1 MKKWMLNDRGISLVE
16 LLAVLAIGSIILSLV
31 IGIMVNAQ
39 KTYSQQ
45 THSAEQLTELRYA
58 IKVITKEVRSA
69 EKMTIAENRLV
80 VQSGGRIVFK
90 LRNGQLWQDG
100 SVLAERI
107 SGLNFEMEDRVLAI
121 SMETDGTTG
130 KKQEVN
136 VQIYL
141 REGVEIEKEN

>member
-16 LLAVLAIGSIILSLV
+16 LLAVLAIGSIILSLI
-31 IGIMVNAQ
+31 IGIMVNGQ

-69 EKMTIAENRLV
+69 EKMTISENRLV

>member
-16 LLAVLAIGSIILSLV
+16 LLAVLAIGSIILSLI
-31 IGIMVNAQ
+31 IGIIVNGQ

-69 EKMTIAENRLV
+69 EKMTISENRLV
-80 VQSGGRIVFK
+80 VQSGGRIVFE
-90 LRNGQLWQDG
+90 LRNDQLWQDG

>member
-16 LLAVLAIGSIILSLV
+16 LLAVLAIGSIILSLI
-31 IGIMVNAQ
+31 IGIMVNGQ

-69 EKMTIAENRLV
+69 EKITISENRLV
-80 VQSGGRIVFK
+80 VQSGGRIVFE
-90 LRNGQLWQDG
+90 LRNDQLWQDV

>member
-16 LLAVLAIGSIILSLV
+16 LLAVLAIGSIILSLI
-31 IGIMVNAQ
+31 IGIMVNGQ

-69 EKMTIAENRLV
+69 EKMTISENRLV
-80 VQSGGRIVFK
+80 VQSGGRIVFE
-90 LRNGQLWQDG
+90 LRNDQLWQDV

>member
-16 LLAVLAIGSIILSLV
+16 LLAVLAIGSIILSLI
-31 IGIMVNAQ
+31 IGIMVNGQ

>member
-1 MKKWMLNDRGISLVE
+1 MKKGVLNDRGISLVE

-31 IGIMVNAQ
+31 IGVMVNGQ

-69 EKMTIAENRLV
+69 EKMNIIEDGLV
-80 VQSGGRIVFK
+80 VQSGGRVVFE
-90 LRNGQLWQDG
+90 LRNGQLWQDD
-100 SVLAERI
+100 SVLAKRI
-107 SGLNFEMEDRVLAI
+107 SELKLEVKDRVLAI

-136 VQIYL
+136 VQIYV

>member
-31 IGIMVNAQ
+31 IGIMVNGQ

>member
-31 IGIMVNAQ
+31 IGIMVNGQ

-45 THSAEQLTELRYA
+45 THSTEQLTELRYA
-58 IKVITKEVRSA
+58 VKVITKEVRSA
-69 EKMTIAENRLV
+69 EKITIAENRLV
-80 VQSGGRIVFK
+80 VQSGRRLVFEM
-90 LRNGQLWQDG
+90 RNGQLWQEG
-100 SVLAERI
+100 SVLAQRI
-107 SGLNFEMEDRVLAI
+107 SKLKFGMEGRVLSI

>member
-1 MKKWMLNDRGISLVE
+1 MKKWIFNDRGITLVE
-16 LLAVLAIGSIILSLV
+16 LLAVLAVGSIILSLV
-31 IGIMVNAQ
+31 IGIMVNGQ
-39 KTYSQQ
+39 RTYSQQ
-45 THSAEQLTELRYA
+45 THSADQLTELRYA

-69 EKMTIAENRLV
+69 EKMTIVEDRLV
-80 VQSGGRIVFK
+80 VQSSGRIVFE
-90 LRNGQLWQDG
+90 LRNDQLWQDG

-107 SGLNFEMEDRVLAI
+107 SELKFEVEDRILAI
-121 SMETDGTTG
+121 SMETDGTVG

>member
-31 IGIMVNAQ
+31 IGIMVNGQ

-69 EKMTIAENRLV
+69 EKLTIVEDRLV
-80 VQSGGRIVFK
+80 VQSSGRIVFE

-107 SGLNFEMEDRVLAI
+107 SELKFEVEDRILAI
-121 SMETDGTTG
+121 SMETDGTIG

>member
-31 IGIMVNAQ
+31 IGIMVNGQ
-39 KTYSQQ
+39 KTYSHQ

-80 VQSGGRIVFK
+80 VQSGGLIVFE

-130 KKQEVN
+130 KKQEAN

>member
-31 IGIMVNAQ
+31 IGIMVNGQ

-69 EKMTIAENRLV
+69 EKMTISENRLV
-80 VQSGGRIVFK
+80 VQSGGRIVFE
-90 LRNGQLWQDG
+90 LRNDQLWQDV

>member
-31 IGIMVNAQ
+31 IGIMVNGQ

-69 EKMTIAENRLV
+69 EKMTIVEDRLV
-80 VQSGGRIVFK
+80 VQSSGRIVFE

-107 SGLNFEMEDRVLAI
+107 SELKFEVEDRILAI
-121 SMETDGTTG
+121 SMETDGTIG

>member
-1 MKKWMLNDRGISLVE
+1 MKKGVLNDRGISLVE

-31 IGIMVNAQ
+31 IGVMVNGQ

-69 EKMTIAENRLV
+69 EKMNITEDGLV
-80 VQSGGRIVFK
+80 VQSGGRVVFE
-90 LRNGQLWQDG
+90 LRNGQLWQDD
-100 SVLAERI
+100 SVLAKRI
-107 SGLNFEMEDRVLAI
+107 SELQLEVKDRVLAI

-136 VQIYL
+136 VQIYV

>member
-31 IGIMVNAQ
+31 IGIMVNGQ

-80 VQSGGRIVFK
+80 VQSGGLIVFE

-130 KKQEVN
+130 KKQEAN